1 MTHARRLLLID
12 DNDDQRSMLANAL
25 RSRGWSV
32 ETARTGKDGLDAA
45 VKAQPLVVI
54 TELILPDIRGFNF
67 ARSLRSM
74 VEHDLVVIALTRV
87 SPELHGRALTSGF
100 DHVASKPIDAD
111 QLHHQMMRLMPLPI
125 AS

>member
-1 MTHARRLLLID
+1 MTDRRLLLID
-12 DNDDQRSMLANAL
+12 DNDDLRTSLARGL
-25 RSRGWSV
+25 RSLGWSV
-32 ETARTGKDGLDAA
+32 EIACNAKDGLDAA
-45 VKAQPLVVI
+45 AKAQPLVVV

-87 SPELHGRALTSGF
+87 AQELHGRALTSGF
-100 DHVASKPIDAD
+100 DHVESKPSNAE
-111 QLHHQMMRLMPLPI
+111 QLHAHMMRMMPLPI